1 MPCPWELR
9 LSPCP
14 PSEDPD
20 PWRRPQMTMG
30 HRIRPGPSPPVEW
43 GICKQMSSGPG
54 KRWKN
59 QDTASGHSTQTQSGP
74 GTTQACP

>member
-9 LSPCP
+9 PPPCP
-14 PSEDPD
+14 PPRTLIPGAD
-20 PWRRPQMTMG
+20 
-30 HRIRPGPSPPVEW
+30 HRIRPDPSPLVEW
-43 GICKQMSSGPG
+43 GRCKQMSPGPG

-74 GTTQACP
+74 GTTRACP